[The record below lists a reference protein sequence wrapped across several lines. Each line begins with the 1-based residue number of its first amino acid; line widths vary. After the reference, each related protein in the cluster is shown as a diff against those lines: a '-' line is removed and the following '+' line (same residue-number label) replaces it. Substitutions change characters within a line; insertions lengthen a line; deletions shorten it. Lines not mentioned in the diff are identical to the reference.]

1 MQTFARAADAASIA
15 APATAATGMWPSPA
29 CAPLARAAS
38 CAAEVRMR
46 RFALLALACFGCAE
60 TPDESPRGLADAG
73 ACSEG
78 ASSCRGAVHVVCRGG
93 AFVDLETCDG
103 ACVPGGGCAQCAP
116 DAPTFC
122 DGADVVA
129 CRADGTR
136 GEVVETC
143 AAGCAGGRCADDC
156 APGSELIYAVDV
168 EQDLL
173 AFDPRTEA
181 LRPVGRIDCPAGRE
195 LGGRRTATPFSMAV
209 DRGGRAWVLYSSGE
223 IFHVDTATAECA
235 ATGFRAGQGGFE
247 LFGMAFV
254 ADAPG
259 RPEETLY
266 IAGGAADDLGAGRL
280 GRVDTTSL
288 RVTAIGTMRREA
300 YGAELTGN
308 GNGELFAYVPGRES
322 SVVRLDK
329 TSAAE
334 ARRWSLPPLSAQPAG
349 WAFAHWGGRYFVF
362 ISTQNARG
370 LASSRVLRFDPESGE
385 TVVAIED
392 VGRRIVGAGVST
404 CAPVVSNF

>member
-1 MQTFARAADAASIA
+1 
-15 APATAATGMWPSPA
+15 
-29 CAPLARAAS
+29 
-38 CAAEVRMR
+38 MR
-46 RFALLALACFGCAE
+46 RLALLALTLAGCGEETADGPTALLDASVAC
-60 TPDESPRGLADAG
+60 T
-73 ACSEG
+73 EG
-78 ASSCRGAVHVVCRGG
+78 ASSCRGAVHVSCRGG
-93 AFVDLETCDG
+93 RFVDVETCAG
-103 ACVPGGGCAQCAP
+103 ACVPGGGCTQCPP
-116 DAPTFC
+116 DQPTFC

-129 CRADGTR
+129 CGGDGAR
-136 GEVVETC
+136 GDVLETC
-143 AAGCAGGRCADDC
+143 AAGCAAGRCVDDC

-168 EQDLL
+168 DRNLL
-173 AFDPRTEA
+173 AFDPRDEA
-181 LRPVGRIDCPAGRE
+181 LRPIGRIDCPAGR
-195 LGGRRTATPFSMAV
+195 ATPFSMAV
-209 DRGGRAWVLYSSGE
+209 DRGGRAWVLYSSGH
-223 IFHVDTATAECA
+223 IYRVDTADASCA
-235 ATGFRAGQGGFE
+235 PTDFAPGQHGFE

-266 IAGGAADDLGAGRL
+266 IAGGAAEHIGAARL
-280 GRVDTTSL
+280 GRVDTASL
-288 RVTAIGTMRREA
+288 RVTDIGAMREEA

-329 TSAAE
+329 RDARE

-349 WAFAHWGGRYFVF
+349 WAFAHWGGRYFIF
-362 ISTQNARG
+362 ISTQTARG
-370 LASSRVLRFDPESGE
+370 LADSRVLRFDPESGE